1 MDLAALEQP
10 LSLLKIVKNF
20 MNSDKQAQK
29 GYYYPVNTVP
39 GGIRMY
45 GKQIGYESLLP
56 FVYSISDY
64 YPDLAFTNLT
74 TPYGLSSL

>member
-1 MDLAALEQP
+1 
-10 LSLLKIVKNF
+10 
-20 MNSDKQAQK
+20 
-29 GYYYPVNTVP
+29 
-39 GGIRMY
+39 MY